1 MVFGSLIGLVQT
13 LGIFSLLS
21 TPWPSDFRHFLAA
34 MSIFAADF
42 DAFTIGCAFGDFS
55 PVVHFASTCF
65 FFPYVIL
72 ALCIFYP
79 VSRLFAKRFVW
90 TPENTKNVMG
100 AWCQIAFTSMCGVGS
115 SAFVLVEHPMG
126 SSSVV
131 RYTELLTSSSEYV
144 GVAILGSSV
153 LALALTFF
161 CICMYALVRAPKK
174 AAEGDTRFL
183 QSCRFLLVRFRVD
196 VWWWGLHMMAR
207 SLLISLCPTIAT
219 GEPRFQMIMIC
230 IIISASVL
238 ATSRFRPWRAPSLN
252 GVDISICFVLMML
265 VLTATAFVDKATG
278 SWADFYSTLLY
289 VLTAVA
295 FCIMLFMVFLSATA
309 VFRRGPIGTIYDVA
323 PCQTFPDPA
332 RLAMSISQLSE
343 EAALRPVEKITEAL
357 QEMQVY
363 DLWLLSK
370 SLSIMLE
377 TGILSQEKPRNWR
390 QMSVRTSS
398 FTKEIVKERKENPV
412 AEEPDSGNTNLG
424 KETGEPD
431 PEESTI

>member
-1 MVFGSLIGLVQT
+1 
-13 LGIFSLLS
+13 
-21 TPWPSDFRHFLAA
+21 
-34 MSIFAADF
+34 
-42 DAFTIGCAFGDFS
+42 
-55 PVVHFASTCF
+55 
-65 FFPYVIL
+65 
-72 ALCIFYP
+72 
-79 VSRLFAKRFVW
+79 
-90 TPENTKNVMG
+90 
-100 AWCQIAFTSMCGVGS
+100 
-115 SAFVLVEHPMG
+115 
-126 SSSVV
+126 
-131 RYTELLTSSSEYV
+131 
-144 GVAILGSSV
+144 
-153 LALALTFF
+153 
-161 CICMYALVRAPKK
+161 
-174 AAEGDTRFL
+174 
-183 QSCRFLLVRFRVD
+183 
-196 VWWWGLHMMAR
+196 
-207 SLLISLCPTIAT
+207 
-219 GEPRFQMIMIC
+219 
-230 IIISASVL
+230 
-238 ATSRFRPWRAPSLN
+238 
-252 GVDISICFVLMML
+252 MML

-424 KETGEPD
+424 KETGEPE
-431 PEESTI
+431 PEETSI